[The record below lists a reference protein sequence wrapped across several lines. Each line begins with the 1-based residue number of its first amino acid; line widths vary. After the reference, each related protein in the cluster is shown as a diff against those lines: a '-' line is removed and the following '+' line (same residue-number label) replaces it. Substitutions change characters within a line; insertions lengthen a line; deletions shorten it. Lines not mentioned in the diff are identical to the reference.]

1 MPTQRDAWPAAF
13 ARKTLHL
20 CLGQSRC
27 CIYTAYA
34 VLSQHD
40 PGPLPLTAPPPSLD
54 RREILPRFQQRL
66 RLVLARSALNQSDFA
81 RAAGI
86 DRSTLSQLLAQ
97 GADRLPRVESIAAIA
112 QIGNVSLDW
121 LLGLSQE
128 DKPDSGMVA
137 ESLQIERDAP
147 SPLDER
153 LLSWLRE
160 ASGYRIRHIPT
171 TFPDL
176 LKTDAVIEDEYEHY
190 VALGPRRRIEI
201 TQSRL
206 EYLRQPETE
215 IECCTSLQTF
225 EALARGEDIWRTL
238 RPAVRRAQLEQVIAL
253 CDELYPRFRLFLYD
267 RKELFS
273 VPLTVFGPLRAAIYL
288 GQTYFVFQ
296 STDHIRALT
305 RHFDQIVRGAS
316 VQPTEIG
323 GYLRG
328 LLARSK

>member
-1 MPTQRDAWPAAF
+1 MAPAHEA
-13 ARKTLHL
+13 
-20 CLGQSRC
+20 
-27 CIYTAYA
+27 
-34 VLSQHD
+34 
-40 PGPLPLTAPPPSLD
+40 LD
-54 RREILPRFQQRL
+54 RRDILPRFQQRL
-66 RLVLARSALNQSDFA
+66 REVLSRSELSQTDFA
-81 RAAGI
+81 RTAGI
-86 DRSTLSQLLAQ
+86 DRSTLSQLLAA

-121 LLGLSQE
+121 LLGLSQSDRPE
-128 DKPDSGMVA
+128 AGMVD

-153 LLSWLRE
+153 LLRWLTE
-160 ASGYRIRHIPT
+160 AAGYRIRHIPT

-176 LKTDAVIEDEYEHY
+176 LKTDAVIEHEYGHY
-190 VALGPRRRIEI
+190 MTRGPRRQIGI

-215 IECCTSLQTF
+215 IECCTSLQIF
-225 EALARGEDIWRTL
+225 EALARGEDVWRTL
-238 RPAVRRAQLEQVIAL
+238 PLRARRAQLEQVVAL

-267 RKELFS
+267 RKRLFS
-273 VPLTVFGPLRAAIYL
+273 VPLSVFGPMRAAIYL

-323 GYLRG
+323 HFLQG
-328 LLARSK
+328 LLTRSR

>member
-1 MPTQRDAWPAAF
+1 MHEA
-13 ARKTLHL
+13 
-20 CLGQSRC
+20 
-27 CIYTAYA
+27 
-34 VLSQHD
+34 
-40 PGPLPLTAPPPSLD
+40 LD

-66 RLVLARSALNQSDFA
+66 RQVLARSELSQTDFA

-86 DRSTLSQLLAQ
+86 DRSTLSQLLTA

-112 QIGNVSLDW
+112 QIGSVSLDW
-121 LLGLSQE
+121 LLGLSQG
-128 DKPDSGMVA
+128 DKPDAGMVD

-153 LLSWLRE
+153 LLRWHTE
-160 ASGYRIRHIPT
+160 AAGYRIRHIPT

-176 LKTDAVIEDEYEHY
+176 LKTDAVIEHEYGHY
-190 VALGPRRRIEI
+190 VTLSPRRQIGI

-225 EALARGEDIWRTL
+225 EALARGEDIWRALPL
-238 RPAVRRAQLEQVIAL
+238 RVRRTQLEQVVAL

-267 RKELFS
+267 RKRLFS
-273 VPLTVFGPLRAAIYL
+273 VPFTVFGPMRAAIYL

-316 VQPTEIG
+316 IQPTEIG
-323 GYLRG
+323 AFLQG
-328 LLARSK
+328 LLKRSG

>member
-1 MPTQRDAWPAAF
+1 MPPAYQA
-13 ARKTLHL
+13 
-20 CLGQSRC
+20 
-27 CIYTAYA
+27 
-34 VLSQHD
+34 
-40 PGPLPLTAPPPSLD
+40 LD

-66 RLVLARSALNQSDFA
+66 REVLARSELNQTDFA
-81 RAAGI
+81 HAAGL
-86 DRSTLSQLLAQ
+86 DRSTLSQLLAA

-112 QIGNVSLDW
+112 QVGSVSLDW
-121 LLGLSQE
+121 LLGLSQG
-128 DKPDSGMVA
+128 DKPDAGMVD

-153 LLSWLRE
+153 LLRWHTE
-160 ASGYRIRHIPT
+160 AAGYRIRHIPT

-176 LKTDAVIEDEYEHY
+176 LKTDSVIEHEYGHY
-190 VALGPRRRIEI
+190 VTLSPRRQIGI

-225 EALARGEDIWRTL
+225 EALARGEDIWRALPL
-238 RPAVRRAQLEQVIAL
+238 RVRRTQLEQVVAL

-267 RKELFS
+267 RKRLFS
-273 VPLTVFGPLRAAIYL
+273 VPFTVFGPMRAAIYL
-288 GQTYFVFQ
+288 GHTYFVFQ

-323 GYLRG
+323 GFLQG
-328 LLARSK
+328 LLTRSK

>member
-1 MPTQRDAWPAAF
+1 MPPAYEA
-13 ARKTLHL
+13 
-20 CLGQSRC
+20 
-27 CIYTAYA
+27 
-34 VLSQHD
+34 
-40 PGPLPLTAPPPSLD
+40 LD

-66 RLVLARSALNQSDFA
+66 REVLARSELNQTDFA
-81 RAAGI
+81 HAAGL
-86 DRSTLSQLLAQ
+86 DRSTLSQLLAA

-112 QIGNVSLDW
+112 QVGSVSLDW
-121 LLGLSQE
+121 LLGLSQG
-128 DKPDSGMVA
+128 DKPDAGMVD

-153 LLSWLRE
+153 LLRWHTE
-160 ASGYRIRHIPT
+160 AAGYRIRHIPT

-176 LKTDAVIEDEYEHY
+176 LKTDAVIEHEYGHY
-190 VALGPRRRIEI
+190 VTLSPRRQIGI

-225 EALARGEDIWRTL
+225 EALARGEDIWRALPL
-238 RPAVRRAQLEQVIAL
+238 RVRRAQLEQVVAL

-267 RKELFS
+267 RKRLFS
-273 VPLTVFGPLRAAIYL
+273 VPFTVFGPMRAAIYL

-323 GYLRG
+323 GFLQG
-328 LLARSK
+328 LLTRSK

>member
-1 MPTQRDAWPAAF
+1 MIP
-13 ARKTLHL
+13 
-20 CLGQSRC
+20 
-27 CIYTAYA
+27 
-34 VLSQHD
+34 
-40 PGPLPLTAPPPSLD
+40 D

-66 RLVLARSALNQSDFA
+66 RQVLDRSELSQSDFA

-86 DRSTLSQLLAQ
+86 DRSTLSQLLAP
-97 GADRLPRVESIAAIA
+97 GADRLPRVESVAAIA
-112 QIGNVSLDW
+112 QIGNTSLDW
-121 LLGLSQE
+121 LLGLSQ
-128 DKPDSGMVA
+128 DQQAGAGLAA

-153 LLSWLRE
+153 LLVWLRE
-160 ASGYRIRHIPT
+160 AAGYRIRHIPT

-176 LKTDAVIEDEYEHY
+176 LKTDAVIEDEYGHY

-215 IECCTSLQTF
+215 IECCTALQTL
-225 EALARGEDIWRTL
+225 EALARGEDIWRTIKL
-238 RPAVRRAQLEQVIAL
+238 AHRRAQLEQIIAL

-267 RKELFS
+267 RKQLYS

-288 GQTYFVFQ
+288 GQTYFVFH

-305 RHFDQIVRGAS
+305 RHFDQIVRGAT
-316 VQPTEIG
+316 VQPTDIPM
-323 GYLRG
+323 YLNK
-328 LLARSK
+328 LLATSK

>member
-1 MPTQRDAWPAAF
+1 VIP
-13 ARKTLHL
+13 
-20 CLGQSRC
+20 
-27 CIYTAYA
+27 
-34 VLSQHD
+34 
-40 PGPLPLTAPPPSLD
+40 D

-66 RLVLARSALNQSDFA
+66 RQVLDRSELSQSDFA

-86 DRSTLSQLLAQ
+86 DRSTLSQLLAP

-112 QIGNVSLDW
+112 QIGNTSLDW
-121 LLGLSQE
+121 LLGLSQ
-128 DKPDSGMVA
+128 DQQAGAGLAA

-153 LLSWLRE
+153 LLVWLRE
-160 ASGYRIRHIPT
+160 AAGYRIRHIPT

-176 LKTDAVIEDEYEHY
+176 LKTDAVIEDEYGHY

-215 IECCTSLQTF
+215 IECCTALQTL
-225 EALARGEDIWRTL
+225 EALARGEDIWRTIKL
-238 RPAVRRAQLEQVIAL
+238 AHRRAQLEQIIAL

-267 RKELFS
+267 RKQLYS

-288 GQTYFVFQ
+288 GQTYFVFH

-305 RHFDQIVRGAS
+305 RHFDQIVRGAT
-316 VQPTEIG
+316 VQPTDIPR
-323 GYLRG
+323 YLNK
-328 LLARSK
+328 LLAMSK

>member
-1 MPTQRDAWPAAF
+1 MASTP
-13 ARKTLHL
+13 
-20 CLGQSRC
+20 
-27 CIYTAYA
+27 I
-34 VLSQHD
+34 
-40 PGPLPLTAPPPSLD
+40 D
-54 RREILPRFQQRL
+54 RRDILPRFQQRL
-66 RLVLARSALNQSDFA
+66 RQVLARSDMSQTDFA
-81 RAAGI
+81 RASGL
-86 DRSTLSQLLAQ
+86 DRSTLSQLLAA

-112 QIGNVSLDW
+112 RIGNVSLDW
-121 LLGLSQE
+121 LLGLSQSE
-128 DKPDSGMVA
+128 KPDGGMVA

-153 LLSWLRE
+153 LLGWLEE
-160 ASGYRIRHIPT
+160 AAGYRIRHIPT

-176 LKTDAVIEDEYEHY
+176 LKTDAVIEDEYGHY

-215 IECCTSLQTF
+215 IECCTGLQTF

-238 RPAVRRAQLEQVIAL
+238 PLRTRRAQLEQVVSL

-267 RKELFS
+267 RKQLFS

-296 STDHIRALT
+296 STEHIRALT
-305 RHFDQIVRGAS
+305 RHFDQIVRGAT
-316 VQPTEIG
+316 VQPTEIRAF
-323 GYLRG
+323 LQG
-328 LLARSK
+328 LLMRSR

>member
-1 MPTQRDAWPAAF
+1 MARAKTSMRPQRGVGL
-13 ARKTLHL
+13 LHL
-20 CLGQSRC
+20 RGKR
-27 CIYTAYA
+27 CIYAPHAAYVVFTHHM
-34 VLSQHD
+34 VLYRSM
-40 PGPLPLTAPPPSLD
+40 TVTPPSLD

-66 RLVLARSALNQSDFA
+66 RQVLARSDLNQSDFA

-86 DRSTLSQLLAQ
+86 DRSTLSQLLSE

-121 LLGLSQE
+121 LLGLSQG
-128 DKPDSGMVA
+128 DRADTGIVA

-147 SPLDER
+147 SPLDAR

-160 ASGYRIRHIPT
+160 AAGYRIRHIPT

-238 RPAVRRAQLEQVIAL
+238 KPAVRRAQLEQVIAL

-316 VQPTEIG
+316 VQPTDIG
-323 GYLRG
+323 GYMRG
-328 LLARSK
+328 LLARSR

>member
-1 MPTQRDAWPAAF
+1 MHEA
-13 ARKTLHL
+13 
-20 CLGQSRC
+20 
-27 CIYTAYA
+27 
-34 VLSQHD
+34 
-40 PGPLPLTAPPPSLD
+40 LD

-66 RLVLARSALNQSDFA
+66 RQVLSRSELSQTDFA

-86 DRSTLSQLLAQ
+86 DRSTLSQLLAA

-121 LLGLSQE
+121 LLGLSQG
-128 DKPDSGMVA
+128 DKPDAGMVD
-137 ESLQIERDAP
+137 ESLQIEGDAP

-153 LLSWLRE
+153 LLRWHTE
-160 ASGYRIRHIPT
+160 AAGYRIRHIPT

-176 LKTDAVIEDEYEHY
+176 LKTDAVIEHEYGHY
-190 VALGPRRRIEI
+190 VTLSPRRQIGI

-225 EALARGEDIWRTL
+225 EALARGEDVWRALPL
-238 RPAVRRAQLEQVIAL
+238 RVRRAQLEQVVAL

-267 RKELFS
+267 RKRLFS
-273 VPLTVFGPLRAAIYL
+273 VPFTVFGPMRAAIYL

-323 GYLRG
+323 GFLQG
-328 LLARSK
+328 LLRRSG

>member
-1 MPTQRDAWPAAF
+1 VIP
-13 ARKTLHL
+13 
-20 CLGQSRC
+20 
-27 CIYTAYA
+27 
-34 VLSQHD
+34 
-40 PGPLPLTAPPPSLD
+40 D

-66 RLVLARSALNQSDFA
+66 RQVLDRSELSQSDFA

-86 DRSTLSQLLAQ
+86 DRSTLSQLLAP
-97 GADRLPRVESIAAIA
+97 GADRLPRVESVAAIA
-112 QIGNVSLDW
+112 QIGNTSLDW
-121 LLGLSQE
+121 LLGLSQ
-128 DKPDSGMVA
+128 DQQAGAGLAA

-153 LLSWLRE
+153 LLVWLRE
-160 ASGYRIRHIPT
+160 AAGYRIRHIPT

-176 LKTDAVIEDEYEHY
+176 LKTDAVIEDEYGHY

-215 IECCTSLQTF
+215 IECCTALQTL
-225 EALARGEDIWRTL
+225 EALARGEDIWRTIKL
-238 RPAVRRAQLEQVIAL
+238 AHRRAQLEQIIAL

-267 RKELFS
+267 RKQLYS

-288 GQTYFVFQ
+288 GQTYFVFH

-305 RHFDQIVRGAS
+305 RHFDQIVRGAT
-316 VQPTEIG
+316 VQPTDIPR
-323 GYLRG
+323 YLNK
-328 LLARSK
+328 LLAMSK